1 MSICFDRRGRA
12 RFYQDDV
19 LVSAA
24 NFTVRRDGLRW
35 WGPVRYMITYHGY
48 QRRQTYSLTGNQ
60 LHLQDVINQPSTHL
74 FQRSER
80 AVITSAV
87 HVVR

>member
-1 MSICFDRRGRA
+1 MSIRFDRRGRA

-35 WGPVRYMITYHGY
+35 WGPTRYIITYHGY

-60 LHLQDVINQPSTHL
+60 LHLQDVISQPSTHL
-74 FQRSER
+74 FQRIDG
-80 AVITSAV
+80 AVTRSAV
-87 HVVR
+87 HLIR

>member
-1 MSICFDRRGRA
+1 MSIRFDRRGRA

-24 NFTVRRDGLRW
+24 NFTVRRDGLQW
-35 WGPVRYMITYHGY
+35 WGPMRYTITYHGY
-48 QRRQTYSLTGNQ
+48 QRRQTYSLAGNQ

-74 FQRSER
+74 FQRIDE
-80 AVITSAV
+80 AVTTSAV
-87 HVVR
+87 NLVR